1 MQLESDTRIL
11 HVMHGQEARAT
22 SPNGITTDGCY
33 NWPMH
38 KLITIALFA
47 LLVTVMAQRGSCSS
61 GKTKSEISIPT
72 RTDKPAQGTW
82 GGEHIQAEITD
93 GGAQFEFD
101 CANGAITKPIVL
113 DNQGRFNVT
122 GTFATE
128 HPGPVRRDEDSNA
141 RSVRYAGRVKD
152 QEMTLTITD
161 PATKEVIGTFT
172 LKHGNEGRIM
182 KCR

>member
-1 MQLESDTRIL
+1 
-11 HVMHGQEARAT
+11 
-22 SPNGITTDGCY
+22 
-33 NWPMH
+33 MH
-38 KLITIALFA
+38 KLITIALVT
-47 LLVTVMAQRGSCSS
+47 LLGTVMAQGGSS
-61 GKTKSEISIPT
+61 GSRKAKSGISTPMT
-72 RTDKPAQGTW
+72 TDKPAKGTW

-93 GGAQFEFD
+93 DGAQFEFD
-101 CANGAITKPIVL
+101 CANGAVTKPIVL
-113 DNQGRFNVT
+113 DNQGRFTVT

-141 RSVRYAGRVKD
+141 RSVRYAGQVKD

-172 LKHGNEGRIM
+172 LKHGNEGRLM